1 MNRNSFFNKHD
12 LNIDVIL
19 GRRKL
24 SIKQLK
30 NLHVDSVIELDK
42 LAGEPLDVM
51 IDNESFALGE
61 AVVIDENFGIRI
73 TELVDDE
80 NTEPPFPSADTK
92 KDETEANNN
101 VNVKTEIFPANQ
113 EKSDTEEQST
123 NTNNET
129 QSSEDLKKSSGHE
142 VLSEEEIDQLLQA
155 ISEDDEYRPSTRKIL
170 IYDFKHPVI
179 FDKDT
184 IKSIGS
190 FMNKV
195 CTIIPSVFTQQIVC
209 KLDSITQIPYDEC
222 YKDTNTTF
230 IDQWKWYSSNNY
242 VEISIDDFIVEQL
255 IGLKKGNEYY
265 SKGELEHIQNEIT
278 STLAALLIKSVEN
291 YSDKS
296 NIPVI
301 THVNTAPCPEFVL
314 TTPDDQECDWNC
326 YIKHYADT
334 NSSMYVS
341 CKIKIM
347 SLAAKDSCGY
357 LYINIPADDLKQ
369 YIKSEFYS
377 QSDNT
382 PYLDDIRINT
392 YVSFGSTRRPI
403 SQIMDVGEGTI
414 IELDRVGGEPVTLKA
429 NGVPI
434 ALGEIIVIDE
444 WFGIRITEIL

>member
-51 IDNESFALGE
+51 IDNEFFALGE

-80 NTEPPFPSADTK
+80 DTDSPSPAANSK
-92 KDETEANNN
+92 KEELEEKNN
-101 VNVKTEIFPANQ
+101 VNTNSEIFSINQ
-113 EKSDTEEQST
+113 EKSISEEHTTNANDEKQSPE
-123 NTNNET
+123 N
-129 QSSEDLKKSSGHE
+129 LKNREGHE

-155 ISEDDEYRPSTRKIL
+155 ISEDEDYHPVTRKIK
-170 IYDFKHPVI
+170 IYDFYHPVI
-179 FDKDT
+179 FAKDT
-184 IKSIGS
+184 VGSIGS

-195 CTIIPSVFTQQIVC
+195 CTIIPSIFSQQIVC
-209 KLDSITQIPYDEC
+209 KLDSITQIPYNEC
-222 YKDTNTTF
+222 YKNINTTF

-242 VEISIDDFIVEQL
+242 VEISIDDFIVNQL
-255 IGLKKGNEYY
+255 LGLTKENEYY
-265 SKGELEHIQNEIT
+265 LKGELEHIQTEIAAP
-278 STLAALLIKSVEN
+278 LAALLIKAVEN

-301 THVNTAPCPEFVL
+301 THVNTAPCPDFVL

-334 NSSMYVS
+334 NSSMYIS

-347 SLAAKDSCGY
+347 SLAVKDSCGY